1 MLEEDFSVFSIR
13 TIVVEILN
21 DFVNILNKS
30 EKGW

>member
-30 EKGW
+30 EKG